1 MQLELEYFFS
11 SGDDMSEEV
20 KFQVPT
26 FNNPV
31 INDMEGFVLEIL
43 DTDEYLISRTLF
55 DITITG
61 IDQYAVFDEYDFN
74 YIDYSNSGQY
84 AIQQLYLLSSI
95 PVQKGCNVRIVF
107 PDDFLVDDNLVSII
121 GSGFFE
127 PDTGV
132 TEFTHVEGTNII
144 ELEACK
150 KNFGTRTDGT
160 L

>member
-61 IDQYAVFDEYDFN
+61 IDQYAVFEEYDFN

-84 AIQQLYLLSSI
+84 AI
-95 PVQKGCNVRIVF
+95 
-107 PDDFLVDDNLVSII
+107 
-121 GSGFFE
+121 
-127 PDTGV
+127 
-132 TEFTHVEGTNII
+132 
-144 ELEACK
+144 
-150 KNFGTRTDGT
+150 
-160 L
+160 